1 MTPQVQV
8 VKLTACLM
16 GQAGPGPSR
25 GHVQRPVTGL
35 RVKNLPQSICE
46 MGTISQQG
54 YCHDEGGSV
63 PALCPT
69 PDQHTIITRGAAKI
83 HLSVSMGLLCGEG
96 TQFTLCKSKGQTR
109 IKMVRNIRKVGLT

>member
-1 MTPQVQV
+1 MKCKRERWLESLHLDKTSLQGEVTVTPQVQV

-69 PDQHTIITRGAAKI
+69 PDQHTIITR
-83 HLSVSMGLLCGEG
+83 
-96 TQFTLCKSKGQTR
+96 
-109 IKMVRNIRKVGLT
+109 